1 MTLNKQIADWLESH
15 WVTPAYSGWV
25 LIGVTSCFF
34 GAAVN
39 TMAGWLYVLSGLSF
53 ALLGIAAILPV
64 RSLRNIK
71 IRRAAIQPVSAGEA
85 LTVEVEI
92 ANETAHPKSLLQIQ
106 DLLPFILGKPVQ
118 APLEVILPHQ
128 SYTWRYHHPTQQR
141 GVYRWHTIQL
151 RTAAP
156 VGLFWCRRQQEIP
169 ATAVVYPTVLPL
181 TACPIIDSVGQE
193 NHAKSYNQ
201 QQRVQ
206 LATEGLTRSLRPYR
220 IGDPLRLIHWRSSA
234 RYGEFRVR
242 ELEMMTEGRELVIC
256 LDSAE
261 TWEEDC
267 FEQAVIAAASLYFYA
282 RKQQLN
288 VQLWTAA
295 TGLVEGNRTVLHT
308 LAATNFNEAQVANLP
323 QSRLI
328 WLSQNA
334 LSLNKISPDSYWLLW
349 GNDSIWQ
356 SKVVHNSFGLL
367 IDKEQPLQL
376 QLQQVVRVERSF

>member
-1 MTLNKQIADWLESH
+1 MADWLESR

-39 TMAGWLYVLSGLSF
+39 TMAGWLYVLSGLGF
-53 ALLGIAAILPV
+53 ALLGIAAILPA
-64 RSLRNIK
+64 RSLRGIK
-71 IRRAAIQPVSAGEA
+71 IRRAAIQAVSAGEA

-92 ANETAHPKSLLQIQ
+92 ANATAHPKSLLQIQ
-106 DLLPFILGKPVQ
+106 DLLAFVLGKPVQ
-118 APLEVILPHQ
+118 APIEVIPPHQ
-128 SYTWRYHHPTQQR
+128 SYTWVYHHPTQQR

-181 TACPIIDSVGQE
+181 TTCPIIDSVGQE

-201 QQRVQ
+201 QQRVRS
-206 LATEGLTRSLRPYR
+206 ATEGLTRSLRPYR
-220 IGDPLRLIHWRSSA
+220 TGDPLRLIHWRTSA

-242 ELEMMTEGRELVIC
+242 ELELTTEGRELVIC

-261 TWEEDC
+261 IWEEDS

-282 RKQQLN
+282 QKQQLN

-295 TGLVEGNRTVLHT
+295 TGLVQGNRTVLHA
-308 LAATNFNEAQVANLP
+308 LAATHFNEVQVANLP
-323 QSRLI
+323 QSRLV
-328 WLSQNA
+328 WLSQNV
-334 LSLNKISPDSYWLLW
+334 LSLQTISPDSYWLLW
-349 GNDSIWQ
+349 GNDSV
-356 SKVVHNSFGLL
+356 SPLEVNRDSFGLL
-367 IDKEQPLQL
+367 IDKEQPLQP
-376 QLQQVVRVERSF
+376 QLQQVVRVGQSV

>member
-1 MTLNKQIADWLESH
+1 MTLNKQIADWLESR

-39 TMAGWLYVLSGLSF
+39 TMAGWLYVFSGLGF

-64 RSLRNIK
+64 RSLRGIK

-92 ANETAHPKSLLQIQ
+92 ANETAHSKSLLQIQ
-106 DLLPFILGKPVQ
+106 DLLAFVLGKPVQ
-118 APLEVILPHQ
+118 APIEVIPPHQ
-128 SYTWRYHHPTQQR
+128 SYTWVYHHPTQQR
-141 GVYRWHTIQL
+141 GVYHWHTIQL

-181 TACPIIDSVGQE
+181 TTCPIIDSVGQE

-201 QQRVQ
+201 QQRVRS
-206 LATEGLTRSLRPYR
+206 ATEGLTRSLRPYR
-220 IGDPLRLIHWRSSA
+220 TGDPLRLIHWRTSA

-242 ELEMMTEGRELVIC
+242 ELELTTEGRKLVIC
-256 LDSAE
+256 LDSAGI
-261 TWEEDC
+261 WEEDS

-282 RKQQLN
+282 QKQQLN

-295 TGLVEGNRTVLHT
+295 TGLVQGNRTVLHA
-308 LAATNFNEAQVANLP
+308 LAATHFNEVQVANLP
-323 QSRLI
+323 QSRLV
-328 WLSQNA
+328 WLSQNPS
-334 LSLNKISPDSYWLLW
+334 SLKTISPDSYWILW
-349 GNDSIWQ
+349 GDDST
-356 SKVVHNSFGLL
+356 VNHNSFGIV
-367 IDKEQPLQL
+367 IDKDQSLPS
-376 QLQQVVRVERSF
+376 QLQQVVRVGRGV

>member
-1 MTLNKQIADWLESH
+1 
-15 WVTPAYSGWV
+15 
-25 LIGVTSCFF
+25 
-34 GAAVN
+34 
-39 TMAGWLYVLSGLSF
+39 LSF
-53 ALLGIAAILPV
+53 ALLGIAAILPA

-118 APLEVILPHQ
+118 APIEVILPHQ
-128 SYTWRYHHPTQQR
+128 SYTWRYHHLTQQR

-220 IGDPLRLIHWRSSA
+220 TGDPLRLIHWRSSA

>member
-1 MTLNKQIADWLESH
+1 MSINKQIADWLESR

-39 TMAGWLYVLSGLSF
+39 TMAGWLYVFSGLGF

-64 RSLRNIK
+64 RSLRGIK

-85 LTVEVEI
+85 LTVEIEI

-106 DLLPFILGKPVQ
+106 ELLPFVLGKPVQ
-118 APLEVILPHQ
+118 APIEVIPPHQ
-128 SYTWRYHHPTQQR
+128 SYTWVYRHPTQQR

-169 ATAVVYPTVLPL
+169 ATAVIYPTVLPL
-181 TACPIIDSVGQE
+181 TTCPIIDSVGQE

-201 QQRVQ
+201 QQRVRS
-206 LATEGLTRSLRPYR
+206 ATEGLTRSLRPYR
-220 IGDPLRLIHWRSSA
+220 TGDPLRLIHWRTSA

-242 ELEMMTEGRELVIC
+242 ELELTIEGRELVIC
-256 LDSAE
+256 LDSAGI
-261 TWEEDC
+261 WEEDS

-282 RKQQLN
+282 QKQQLN

-295 TGLVEGNRTVLHT
+295 TGLVQGNRTVLHA
-308 LAATNFNEAQVANLP
+308 LAATHFNEVQVANLP
-323 QSRLI
+323 QSRLV
-328 WLSQNA
+328 WLSQNPS
-334 LSLNKISPDSYWLLW
+334 SLKTISPDSYWILW
-349 GNDSIWQ
+349 GDDST
-356 SKVVHNSFGLL
+356 VNHNSFGIV
-367 IDKEQPLQL
+367 IDKDQSLPS
-376 QLQQVVRVERSF
+376 QLQQVVRVGRLLVE

>member
-1 MTLNKQIADWLESH
+1 MSLNKQIADWLESR

-25 LIGVTSCFF
+25 LIGVTGCFF

-39 TMAGWLYVLSGLSF
+39 TMAGWLYVLSGLGL

-64 RSLRNIK
+64 RSLRGIV
-71 IRRAAIQPVSAGEA
+71 IRRATIKPVSAGES

-92 ANETAHPKSLLQIQ
+92 ANSTPRPKNLLQIQ
-106 DLLPFILGKPVQ
+106 DLLPFVLGKPVQ
-118 APLEVILPHQ
+118 APIELISPQTSYQWVYHQ
-128 SYTWRYHHPTQQR
+128 PTQQR
-141 GVYRWHTIQL
+141 GVYRWHNIQL

-169 ATAVVYPTVLPL
+169 ATAIVYPTVLPL
-181 TACPIIDSVGQE
+181 TTCPIIDSVGQK
-193 NHAKSYNQ
+193 NHAKSHN

-220 IGDPLRLIHWRSSA
+220 TGDPLRLIHWRTSA

-242 ELEMMTEGRELVIC
+242 ELELTTEGRELVIC
-256 LDSAE
+256 LDSAG

-282 RKQQLN
+282 QKQQLN

-295 TGLVEGNRTVLHT
+295 TGLVQGIRTVLHA
-308 LAATNFNEAQVANLP
+308 LAATHFNEVQVANLP
-323 QSRLI
+323 QSRLV

-334 LSLNKISPDSYWLLW
+334 SSLKTISPDSYWILW
-349 GNDSIWQ
+349 GDDS
-356 SKVVHNSFGLL
+356 KTNLNSFGLV
-367 IDKEQPLQL
+367 IDKDQSLQS
-376 QLQQVVRVERSF
+376 QLQQVVQVGRGV